1 MYDKCFNCHKLGVA
15 CDGPNLFALPSREI
29 LEWCKQRKSKLQ
41 LSNAKLAELSG
52 TPKGTIDR
60 IFAGDSDFKHD
71 TIRPI
76 VRALIGSELSGNPCG
91 MDSDTAK
98 LEAENARLLRELDLT
113 NRLLA
118 EKERHMREHNPFN
131 YTLLGLCIVVVLM
144 LGTYMMFDLTNPYFG
159 LVQHDDTSPLIY
171 AVVVAVIFTALFACV
186 YAMREWKNRRKK
198 K

>member
-1 MYDKCFNCHKLGVA
+1 MYHECLSCHKLGVS
-15 CDGPNLFALPSREI
+15 CDGPNLFALSSREI
-29 LEWCKQRKSKLQ
+29 LEWCKKRKSKLQ

-60 IFAGDSDFKHD
+60 IFAGDSDFKHE

-76 VRALIGSELSGNPCG
+76 VRALIGGDFSGDPCG
-91 MDSDTAK
+91 TDDTAK

-144 LGTYMMFDLTNPYFG
+144 LGTYMMLDLTNPYFG
-159 LVQHDDTSPLIY
+159 LVQHDGTSPLIY
-171 AVVVAVIFTALFACV
+171 AVVVAVVFTLLFACV
-186 YAMREWKNRRKK
+186 YGMREWNKRKK